1 MRGGETS
8 EGWADLGRM
17 RGDEPREGASSEG
30 RMHDQISI
38 DSVREGLASRDAENG
53 DDATAPWADA
63 LAAARLFAADPHAL
77 GGVWLR
83 ARAGPVRDAWLAHL
97 ATLLPPGAFRRF
109 PVGIDDEGLLGGTD
123 LAASLVAGA
132 RVARPGLLCAA
143 DGSVLLLAGA
153 ERASPGLAARLSAAL
168 DTGEVDGAPA
178 RTALVALDEGI
189 DEETLPIPLAE
200 RLAFHLDLSPL
211 SVRDASPHPLTGQG
225 DHEGR
230 AASGMVE
237 GGSAPR
243 IAPRVRPG
251 PPPPP
256 PTAVALPGSAGEDAT
271 SALATAAAACGIGSA
286 RAPVFALRAAR
297 AAAALD
303 GRAEPDARD
312 LALAARLVLAPRAT
326 RLPPGEAALLSDAP
340 ADALPGSP
348 LPDEDAGLDAA
359 SPEPPEPPSPGKDP
373 APDHPAQDARAEPPP
388 LADVVLE
395 AVRAALP
402 PGVLAAMEAGRAP
415 SRASARGGA
424 GALRKST
431 ARGRPAGTRPGDPRR
446 GQRLDLAATLAAAA
460 PWQRLRAAAAS
471 PAGSVAA
478 VGSAAAAA
486 VASLPPP
493 RRLHLRAE
501 DLRVRRLVQR
511 AESTT
516 IFAVDASGS
525 AALQRLAEAKGA
537 VELLLAEAYVRRT
550 QVALVAFRGT
560 SAETLLPPTR
570 SLARAKRALAEL
582 AGGGG
587 TPIAAGLAAAHD
599 LALVARAR
607 GRTPLVVVLTDG
619 RANVSRGGAPG
630 RSAAEADALAAA
642 RALAADGIA
651 AALLDTGA
659 RPRAETAVLA
669 AAMRARYAPLPRADA
684 GSVAAIVRGLEP
696 GRSG

>member
-8 EGWADLGRM
+8 EDSADLGRM
-17 RGDEPREGASSEG
+17 RGSEAREGASREG
-30 RMHDQISI
+30 RLHGQMSK
-38 DSVREGLASRDAENG
+38 DSVREGLTSRDAENG

-168 DTGEVDGAPA
+168 DTGEVDGTPA

-211 SVRDASPHPLTGQG
+211 SVRDASPHPFTGKR
-225 DHEGR
+225 DHGGR

-237 GGSAPR
+237 GGSPPR

-303 GRAEPDARD
+303 GRAEPNARD

-326 RLPPGEAALLSDAP
+326 RLPHAEAARPSDAS
-340 ADALPGSP
+340 ADAPPGSP

-373 APDHPAQDARAEPPP
+373 APDHPAQVARAEPPP

-402 PGVLAAMEAGRAP
+402 PGVLAAMEVGRAP

-460 PWQRLRAAAAS
+460 PWQRLRAAA
-471 PAGSVAA
+471 GSAA
-478 VGSAAAAA
+478 ALGSAAAAA

-493 RRLHLRAE
+493 RTLHLRAE

-587 TPIAAGLAAAHD
+587 TPIAAGLVAAHD
-599 LALVARAR
+599 LALAARAR

-619 RANVSRGGAPG
+619 RANVSRSGAPG
-630 RSAAEADALAAA
+630 RSAAEADALAAG